1 MDILV
6 IAMNYSQIPYLN
18 GEYIMWNE
26 KAWSQDSVGFIAQ
39 FGRLAD
45 LGLEFAGPGETDWAC
60 GEVTPSPPLRG
71 EGWALQL
78 KGVWS

>member
-45 LGLEFAGPGETDWAC
+45 LGVGL
-60 GEVTPSPPLRG
+60 
-71 EGWALQL
+71 ALLSVANKASTFSTTKCQ
-78 KGVWS
+78 

>member
-45 LGLEFAGPGETDWAC
+45 LGVGLAL
-60 GEVTPSPPLRG
+60 PSV
-71 EGWALQL
+71 ANKASTFSTTKCQ
-78 KGVWS
+78 